1 MRERREGEEEG
12 ENRREGGG
20 ERGRE
25 GGSRRK
31 KGGGRKGEEE
41 EGGVEGSCHIATSR
55 KYVTYMNCC
64 ICSMHALSKDIN
76 LQYTSMSHTYSL
88 KCGPRCYTKSPT
100 AQDMFRPHASVWVYI
115 SANVKY

>member
-1 MRERREGEEEG
+1 MRKRREGEEEG
-12 ENRREGGG
+12 EYRREGGR
-20 ERGRE
+20 ERRRE

-64 ICSMHALSKDIN
+64 ICSMHALSKDI
-76 LQYTSMSHTYSL
+76 
-88 KCGPRCYTKSPT
+88 P
-100 AQDMFRPHASVWVYI
+100 AVYI
-115 SANVKY
+115 NEPHVLPKM